1 MLKSVSSKAAAQQVP
16 DDKRQ
21 KKRIVNLNKNV
32 MSIALPYLP
41 HDELLL
47 AEQTNKQMAIFVNY
61 WPVWRNI
68 YYEQHLVN
76 PKIPKEVKDMT
87 QAEQDN

>member
-1 MLKSVSSKAAAQQVP
+1 
-16 DDKRQ
+16 
-21 KKRIVNLNKNV
+21 
-32 MSIALPYLP
+32 MSIALPYLS

-47 AEQTNKQMAIFVNY
+47 AEQTNKQMAVYVNN

-76 PKIPKEVKDMT
+76 PKIPKEVKEMT
-87 QAEQDN
+87 QAEQEGQDYREACKRCYVYMKKN